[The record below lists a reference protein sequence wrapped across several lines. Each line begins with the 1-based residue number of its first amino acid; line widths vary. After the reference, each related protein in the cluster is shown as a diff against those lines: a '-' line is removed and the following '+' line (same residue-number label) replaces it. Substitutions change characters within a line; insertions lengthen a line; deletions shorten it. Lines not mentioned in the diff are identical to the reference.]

1 MLANLVRVVVSAVVV
16 IGAGV
21 LLYLDERVLGVVI
34 TSLTV
39 GLLVF
44 GLIGLLVGAGF
55 AARAGLRMIIEAP
68 EAQPAA
74 SAERQRAEHLRAETA
89 SGRP

>member
-1 MLANLVRVVVSAVVV
+1 MLVNLLRVVVSVVV
-16 IGAGV
+16 VVGTGV
-21 LLYLDERVLGVVI
+21 LLYLDERVLGFVI

-44 GLIGLLVGAGF
+44 GLIGLLLGAGF
-55 AARAGLRMIIEAP
+55 AARAGLRGLLDAP
-68 EAQPAA
+68 EKPAA